1 MAWRKVKRSNSRG
14 RRDPEN
20 AEATRDDRK
29 SLGESLSA
37 LSNAVGGVL
46 IFGIEDKKGESD
58 IDRADK
64 PQPLNDAVSFA
75 SKIKSIVPEI
85 LSPPHGGIKVMA
97 ILQAEGSNSGVV
109 AIQVPESKFRPHM
122 SMAPGHQKY
131 FQRAGASNRVMVD
144 FQVRD
149 MIRVQ
154 RSPRLSLGYILRPGG
169 IAGSSDGAEHLSSL
183 FLTLGNDGT
192 VSAKQAYLLV
202 RPETSLIPVHGAS
215 MQFDAIDAASN
226 CKIGVQAG
234 SGFAIHPSVEIA
246 VVRFIFH
253 VKMKQNEVFI
263 RFNEGGELVRWR
275 DLPPVTVKAAFG
287 CENVPLTEAEFML
300 KRSEMEQMA
309 KWVINS
315 RQPFQSK
322 HRYGESDTTG

>member
-1 MAWRKVKRSNSRG
+1 MEIWDVLVQQGWAAVERICVDGVEEGQTLEFKRKER
-14 RRDPEN
+14 PEN

-97 ILQAEGSNSGVV
+97 ILQAEGSNSGVI
-109 AIQVPESKFRPHM
+109 AIQVPEAKFRPHV
-122 SMAPGHQKY
+122 SMAPGHQRY

-154 RSPRLSLGYILRPGG
+154 RSPEARR
-169 IAGSSDGAEHLSSL
+169 ARA
-183 FLTLGNDGT
+183 
-192 VSAKQAYLLV
+192 A
-202 RPETSLIPVHGAS
+202 R
-215 MQFDAIDAASN
+215 FDRV
-226 CKIGVQAG
+226 G
-234 SGFAIHPSVEIA
+234 H
-246 VVRFIFH
+246 R
-253 VKMKQNEVFI
+253 QN
-263 RFNEGGELVRWR
+263 
-275 DLPPVTVKAAFG
+275 
-287 CENVPLTEAEFML
+287 
-300 KRSEMEQMA
+300 S
-309 KWVINS
+309 
-315 RQPFQSK
+315 
-322 HRYGESDTTG
+322 